1 MIPARSTF
9 VPTLIRGGI
18 RENVLPPD
26 VEVNVNARLLPGDS
40 VDALIKALM
49 AHLGIAKYE
58 VVEGDE
64 EAVAAWKREKKA
76 VDAAVFLVDRGVDA
90 PASSMDTEM
99 YRALVRTARK
109 HSPAAT
115 VVPRMTT
122 GATDSRFFRLKG
134 VQCYGINPCPT
145 GDAEEKTPHDHN
157 ERVRVESVRFG
168 VRFVLDAVLDVS
180 R

>member
-1 MIPARSTF
+1 
-9 VPTLIRGGI
+9 
-18 RENVLPPD
+18 
-26 VEVNVNARLLPGDS
+26 
-40 VDALIKALM
+40 
-49 AHLGIAKYE
+49 
-58 VVEGDE
+58 
-64 EAVAAWKREKKA
+64 
-76 VDAAVFLVDRGVDA
+76 
-90 PASSMDTEM
+90 
-99 YRALVRTARK
+99 
-109 HSPAAT
+109 
-115 VVPRMTT
+115 MTT